1 MRQFFKRL
9 LLPLAVAAVS
19 QTSIVHAE
27 GIRLIGPGGE
37 VQSSPQFSSEVVRNT
52 PTPSAN
58 SEPSTFFGPT
68 TEQDTL
74 WSIATRL
81 KPSANVSVQQTLLA
95 IYRLNPQAFENQ
107 NIHSLMPG
115 STLRVPSL
123 AQVSRV
129 STQEAVNVMAAH
141 QARLNQTPVTTPSQ
155 PAKPQ
160 PVVEVKKPAPSV
172 VEEAAPPAP
181 VVAPVQADV
190 AKVEKQLTA
199 SDTELDALEEKNH
212 RLRLMVAQMQSE
224 VDNLKHELGDENRIR
239 SEVEKLLQEERVK
252 REEAAK
258 MAPADDWLSNGWMV
272 GLLALIPGLL
282 IGALVLMLLNRRS
295 KASDAQ
301 QAESQTQTA
310 TPETTVAPITVGEP
324 EIDGLDDELLLDDD
338 LFGDSDDSEKLFSD
352 EMDSKDE
359 ADIFADLDESDLDF
373 NLEGEDGQDPFAGI
387 DDDGDLDTDFGS
399 NSGISVSGDEK
410 ALGLEEM
417 ERALDEATHDSDDDD
432 ETAFDLSDDGDMS
445 QEEIESLL
453 ASDGEAEDLES
464 EAIDQSMLDELLG
477 GLDDDETDDLDFDT
491 LLDDNLD
498 ELMSNTGE
506 QAASDV
512 KMTSDEDLENLFN
525 SIESQADLDQLEA
538 QADND
543 EETALL
549 DELLDDDDVS
559 FDSDSTDLLDELLSE
574 ADEDSIHL
582 DDDFDAESD
591 KFLNELLEESSTTD
605 EDAFDHDSA
614 TLLDEWVEQEN
625 QPSDAATDEDEVEA
639 SSLDDGTG
647 FLDELLEIE
656 QQAQEP
662 AEEFNSANFKDDL
675 LSSAPEHDPLL
686 DEFKLDDDDAL
697 SFDDDE
703 FDFNPE
709 IEGLDTTPEP
719 EPEPEPQ
726 SEPDVTSKPEDKSTE
741 VANEFGVPQD
751 DDWLLDDA
759 MEQPT
764 ESELPPASSMAD
776 DAPLSSADFMAELDE
791 TQESVSQ
798 DRVQDT
804 ADESPVPEENAID
817 DMIAEAQL
825 ESEPLADVEASEDAL
840 AAEFLDAEAEEAF
853 GFNDIE
859 QPKETDAA
867 AFADAMAE
875 AELPAETDVS
885 EDALAAEFLDA
896 EAEDEFGFDDAA
908 LPEYSEADALADA
921 MAEPNVSGELE
932 APEQDNAV
940 EQPVTADDEFEFD
953 DVELPEY
960 NEADALADAI
970 AEPDVSGELE
980 APEQDNAVEQ
990 PVTADNEFEFDD
1002 LELPEY
1008 SEADALADAIAE
1020 PDVSG
1025 EPEAFVQDNAEIEP
1039 PQAEADDEFDF
1050 DDLELPEYS
1059 EADALADAIA
1069 EPDISGEL
1077 AEPVQD
1083 DAEIEP
1089 PQAEADDEFEFDD
1102 LELPEY
1108 SESDALADA
1117 IAEPNVSGEPE
1128 AFVQDDAE
1136 IEPPQAKADDE
1147 FEFDDLELP
1156 EYSESDALADAIAEP
1171 NVSGEPAEPV
1181 QDDAVIESPQAEA
1194 DDEFE
1199 FDDIELPEY
1208 SESDALADAI
1218 AEPNVS
1224 GEPAEPVQDDAVI
1237 ESPQAEADDEFEF
1250 DDIELP
1256 EYSESDALADA
1267 IAEPNVSGEP
1277 AEPVQ
1282 DDAEIEPPQ
1291 AEADNEFEFDDLDLP
1306 EYSEADALADAIA
1319 EPDISGELAEPV
1331 QDDAEIEPPQAQAD
1345 DEFEFDDLELPEYNE
1360 ADALADAI
1368 AEPEVSEVS
1377 TASSQADEVSEAIEP
1392 KAEQGIDFE
1401 SMAHQEFDEQ
1411 ALDSLLN
1418 DNESADGFAFDQPMD
1433 AKTIDSAG
1441 MDIDAMLQMGGEDW
1455 NGFSLTPDQQAIIP
1469 DEVPEDEQAVWQQD
1483 IQNQQ
1488 PEVETE
1494 NWGTQEDIADFDPTQ
1509 NQFMTI
1515 DELMAQVERD
1525 DPAFNPDDEALK
1537 LDVGLNEFP
1546 DVIGDIS
1553 DVDVD
1558 NNSEAAGKLDLA
1570 KIYMEMNDEKGAVK
1584 LLEEAIVDGS
1594 DDIRQQAKRLIDV
1607 INGRA

>member
-301 QAESQTQTA
+301 PAESQTQTA

-477 GLDDDETDDLDFDT
+477 GLDDDEADDLDFDT

-538 QADND
+538 QADSD

-591 KFLNELLEESSTTD
+591 KFLNELLEESATTD

-625 QPSDAATDEDEVEA
+625 QPSDTVTDEDEVEA

-719 EPEPEPQ
+719 EPQ
-726 SEPDVTSKPEDKSTE
+726 SEPDVTSKPADKSTE

-759 MEQPT
+759 MEQSA
-764 ESELPPASSMAD
+764 ESELPSASMAD
-776 DAPLSSADFMAELDE
+776 EAPLSSADFMAELDE

-804 ADESPVPEENAID
+804 ADEPPVPEENAID

-932 APEQDNAV
+932 TPEQDNAV
-940 EQPVTADDEFEFD
+940 EQPVTADDEFEFDDLELPEYSEADALADAIAEPEAFVQDDAEIESPQAETDDEFEFDDVELPEYNEAEALADAIDEPDVSGEPTEPVQDDAEIESPQAETDDEFEFDDLELPEYNEAEALADAIDEPDVSGEPAEPVQDDAEIESPQAEADDEFEFD

-970 AEPDVSGELE
+970 AEPEVSGEPEVFVQDDAEIEPPQAEADDEFEFDDVELPEYNEADALADAIAEPNVSGEPAESVQDDAELE
-980 APEQDNAVEQ
+980 SPQAESD
-990 PVTADNEFEFDD
+990 DEFEFDD

-1020 PDVSG
+1020 PNVSG
-1025 EPEAFVQDNAEIEP
+1025 EPAESVQDDAELES
-1039 PQAEADDEFDF
+1039 PQAEADDE
-1050 DDLELPEYS
+1050 L
-1059 EADALADAIA
+1059 
-1069 EPDISGEL
+1069 
-1077 AEPVQD
+1077 
-1083 DAEIEP
+1083 
-1089 PQAEADDEFEFDD
+1089 EFDD

-1117 IAEPNVSGEPE
+1117 IAEP
-1128 AFVQDDAE
+1128 
-1136 IEPPQAKADDE
+1136 
-1147 FEFDDLELP
+1147 
-1156 EYSESDALADAIAEP
+1156 
-1171 NVSGEPAEPV
+1171 
-1181 QDDAVIESPQAEA
+1181 
-1194 DDEFE
+1194 
-1199 FDDIELPEY
+1199 
-1208 SESDALADAI
+1208 
-1218 AEPNVS
+1218 
-1224 GEPAEPVQDDAVI
+1224 
-1237 ESPQAEADDEFEF
+1237 
-1250 DDIELP
+1250 
-1256 EYSESDALADA
+1256 
-1267 IAEPNVSGEP
+1267 
-1277 AEPVQ
+1277 
-1282 DDAEIEPPQ
+1282 
-1291 AEADNEFEFDDLDLP
+1291 
-1306 EYSEADALADAIA
+1306 
-1319 EPDISGELAEPV
+1319 
-1331 QDDAEIEPPQAQAD
+1331 
-1345 DEFEFDDLELPEYNE
+1345 
-1360 ADALADAI
+1360 
-1368 AEPEVSEVS
+1368 EVSEAS

>member
-172 VEEAAPPAP
+172 VEEAASPAP

-477 GLDDDETDDLDFDT
+477 GLEDDETDDLDFDT

-591 KFLNELLEESSTTD
+591 KFLNELLEESATTD

-719 EPEPEPQ
+719 
-726 SEPDVTSKPEDKSTE
+726 DVTSQPADKPTE

-759 MEQPT
+759 MEQSA

-804 ADESPVPEENAID
+804 AGELPVPEENAID

-859 QPKETDAA
+859 QPTETDAA

-896 EAEDEFGFDDAA
+896 EAEDEFGFDDAVLPEYNEA
-908 LPEYSEADALADA
+908 NALADAIAEPDVTGKPEAPEQDNAVEPQVAADDEFEFDDVELPEYSEADALADA
-921 MAEPNVSGELE
+921 MAEP
-932 APEQDNAV
+932 
-940 EQPVTADDEFEFD
+940 
-953 DVELPEY
+953 
-960 NEADALADAI
+960 
-970 AEPDVSGELE
+970 DVSGELE
-980 APEQDNAVEQ
+980 APVQDDSEIEPPQAE
-990 PVTADNEFEFDD
+990 ADDEFEFDD

-1025 EPEAFVQDNAEIEP
+1025 EPEAFVQDDAEIEP
-1039 PQAEADDEFDF
+1039 PKAEADDEFDF
-1050 DDLELPEYS
+1050 DDVELPEYS

-1083 DAEIEP
+1083 DAVIES

-1102 LELPEY
+1102 VELPEY

-1136 IEPPQAKADDE
+1136 IKSPQAEADEFDFDDVELPEYSEADALADAIAEPDVSGEPAEPIQYDAEIEPPQAETDDE

-1156 EYSESDALADAIAEP
+1156 EYSEA
-1171 NVSGEPAEPV
+1171 
-1181 QDDAVIESPQAEA
+1181 
-1194 DDEFE
+1194 
-1199 FDDIELPEY
+1199 
-1208 SESDALADAI
+1208 
-1218 AEPNVS
+1218 
-1224 GEPAEPVQDDAVI
+1224 
-1237 ESPQAEADDEFEF
+1237 
-1250 DDIELP
+1250 
-1256 EYSESDALADA
+1256 DALADA

-1291 AEADNEFEFDDLDLP
+1291 AEAD
-1306 EYSEADALADAIA
+1306 
-1319 EPDISGELAEPV
+1319 
-1331 QDDAEIEPPQAQAD
+1331 
-1345 DEFEFDDLELPEYNE
+1345 DEFEFDDIELPEYNE

-1368 AEPEVSEVS
+1368 AEPEVSEAS
-1377 TASSQADEVSEAIEP
+1377 TASSQADEAIEP
-1392 KAEQGIDFE
+1392 KAERGIDFE

-1469 DEVPEDEQAVWQQD
+1469 DEVPEDEKAVWQQD

-1607 INGRA
+1607 INGRV

>member
-52 PTPSAN
+52 PTPSVN

-181 VVAPVQADV
+181 VVVPVQADV

-224 VDNLKHELGDENRIR
+224 VDSLKHELGDENRIR

-591 KFLNELLEESSTTD
+591 KFLNELLEESATTD

-625 QPSDAATDEDEVEA
+625 QPSDTVTDEDEVEA

-719 EPEPEPQ
+719 EPQ
-726 SEPDVTSKPEDKSTE
+726 SEPDVTSQPEDKSTE

-759 MEQPT
+759 MEQPA
-764 ESELPPASSMAD
+764 ESELPPASMAD

-791 TQESVSQ
+791 TQEPVSQ

-804 ADESPVPEENAID
+804 AGELPVPEENAID

-885 EDALAAEFLDA
+885 DDALAAEFLDA
-896 EAEDEFGFDDAA
+896 EAEDEFGFDDAVLPEYNEA
-908 LPEYSEADALADA
+908 NALADAIAEPDVTGKPEAPEQDNAVEPQVAADDEFEFDDVELPEYSEADALADA
-921 MAEPNVSGELE
+921 MAEP
-932 APEQDNAV
+932 
-940 EQPVTADDEFEFD
+940 
-953 DVELPEY
+953 
-960 NEADALADAI
+960 
-970 AEPDVSGELE
+970 DVSGELE
-980 APEQDNAVEQ
+980 AP
-990 PVTADNEFEFDD
+990 
-1002 LELPEY
+1002 
-1008 SEADALADAIAE
+1008 
-1020 PDVSG
+1020 
-1025 EPEAFVQDNAEIEP
+1025 
-1039 PQAEADDEFDF
+1039 
-1050 DDLELPEYS
+1050 
-1059 EADALADAIA
+1059 
-1069 EPDISGEL
+1069 
-1077 AEPVQD
+1077 VQD
-1083 DAEIEP
+1083 DSEIEP

-1147 FEFDDLELP
+1147 FDFDDVELPEYSEADALADAIAEPDILGELAEPVQDDAEIESPQAEADDEFEFDDLELP
-1156 EYSESDALADAIAEP
+1156 EYSEADALADAIAEP
-1171 NVSGEPAEPV
+1171 DVSGEPAEPV

-1199 FDDIELPEY
+1199 FDDVELPEY

-1218 AEPNVS
+1218 AEPDVSGEPEAFVQDDSEIESPQAETDDEFEFDDLEQPEYNEADALADAIAEPNVS
-1224 GEPAEPVQDDAVI
+1224 GEPEAFVQDDAEI

-1250 DDIELP
+1250 DDLE
-1256 EYSESDALADA
+1256 
-1267 IAEPNVSGEP
+1267 
-1277 AEPVQ
+1277 
-1282 DDAEIEPPQ
+1282 
-1291 AEADNEFEFDDLDLP
+1291 LP

-1319 EPDISGELAEPV
+1319 EPEASDELEAPV

-1368 AEPEVSEVS
+1368 AEPEVSEAS

>member
-477 GLDDDETDDLDFDT
+477 GLDDDEADDLDFDT

-525 SIESQADLDQLEA
+525 SIESQADLDELEA

-591 KFLNELLEESSTTD
+591 KFLNELLEESATTD

-662 AEEFNSANFKDDL
+662 TEEFNSANFKDDL

-719 EPEPEPQ
+719 EPEPQ

-759 MEQPT
+759 MEQSD
-764 ESELPPASSMAD
+764 ESELPSASMAD
-776 DAPLSSADFMAELDE
+776 EAPLSSADFIAELDE

-804 ADESPVPEENAID
+804 ADEPPVPEENSID
-817 DMIAEAQL
+817 DMIVEAQL

-960 NEADALADAI
+960 SEADALADAM

-980 APEQDNAVEQ
+980 APVQDDAEIEPPQ
-990 PVTADNEFEFDD
+990 AEADDEFEFDD

-1008 SEADALADAIAE
+1008 SEADALADAMAE

-1025 EPEAFVQDNAEIEP
+1025 ELEAPVQDDAEIEP

-1050 DDLELPEYS
+1050 DDVELPEYS

-1108 SESDALADA
+1108 SEADALADAIAEPNVSGEPEEPAQDDVEIELLQAEADDEFEFDDVELPEYSEADALADA

-1136 IEPPQAKADDE
+1136 IEPPQAEADNE

-1156 EYSESDALADAIAEP
+1156 EYSEADALADAIAEP
-1171 NVSGEPAEPV
+1171 NVSGEPEAFV
-1181 QDDAVIESPQAEA
+1181 QDDAEIESPQAEA
-1194 DDEFE
+1194 EDEFE
-1199 FDDIELPEY
+1199 FDDLE
-1208 SESDALADAI
+1208 
-1218 AEPNVS
+1218 
-1224 GEPAEPVQDDAVI
+1224 
-1237 ESPQAEADDEFEF
+1237 
-1250 DDIELP
+1250 
-1256 EYSESDALADA
+1256 
-1267 IAEPNVSGEP
+1267 
-1277 AEPVQ
+1277 
-1282 DDAEIEPPQ
+1282 
-1291 AEADNEFEFDDLDLP
+1291 LP

-1331 QDDAEIEPPQAQAD
+1331 QDDAEIESPQAQAD

-1368 AEPEVSEVS
+1368 AEPEVSEAS
-1377 TASSQADEVSEAIEP
+1377 TASSQADEVSEAIES

>member
-123 AQVSRV
+123 VQVSRV

-525 SIESQADLDQLEA
+525 SIESQADLDELEA

-719 EPEPEPQ
+719 EPEPQ

-751 DDWLLDDA
+751 DDWLLDDV

-764 ESELPPASSMAD
+764 ESELPPASMAD

-804 ADESPVPEENAID
+804 AGEPSLPKENAID

-825 ESEPLADVEASEDAL
+825 ESELLADVEASEDAL

-896 EAEDEFGFDDAA
+896 EAEDEFGFDDAV
-908 LPEYSEADALADA
+908 LPEYNEANALADA
-921 MAEPNVSGELE
+921 IAEPDVTGKPE

-940 EQPVTADDEFEFD
+940 EPQVAADDEFEFD

-960 NEADALADAI
+960 SEAGALADAMAEPDVSGELEAPVQDDSEIEPPQAEADDEFEFDDLELPEYSEADALADAI
-970 AEPDVSGELE
+970 AEPDVSGEPAELV
-980 APEQDNAVEQ
+980 QDDAVIESPQ
-990 PVTADNEFEFDD
+990 AEADNEFEFDD

-1025 EPEAFVQDNAEIEP
+1025 EPEAFVQDNSEIEP

-1069 EPDISGEL
+1069 EPNVSGEPE
-1077 AEPVQD
+1077 AFVQD
-1083 DAEIEP
+1083 DAEIESL
-1089 PQAEADDEFEFDD
+1089 QAEADDEFEFDD

-1147 FEFDDLELP
+1147 FEFDALELP

-1194 DDEFE
+1194 D
-1199 FDDIELPEY
+1199 
-1208 SESDALADAI
+1208 
-1218 AEPNVS
+1218 
-1224 GEPAEPVQDDAVI
+1224 
-1237 ESPQAEADDEFEF
+1237 
-1250 DDIELP
+1250 
-1256 EYSESDALADA
+1256 
-1267 IAEPNVSGEP
+1267 
-1277 AEPVQ
+1277 
-1282 DDAEIEPPQ
+1282 
-1291 AEADNEFEFDDLDLP
+1291 NEFEFDDLDLP

-1319 EPDISGELAEPV
+1319 EPEVSDELEAPV
-1331 QDDAEIEPPQAQAD
+1331 QDDAEIEPPQAEAD
-1345 DEFEFDDLELPEYNE
+1345 DEFEFDDIELPEYNE

-1368 AEPEVSEVS
+1368 AEPEVSEAS

>member
-155 PAKPQ
+155 SAKPQ
-160 PVVEVKKPAPSV
+160 PVVEVKKPAPSM

-352 EMDSKDE
+352 EMDSKDD

-399 NSGISVSGDEK
+399 NSGINVSGDEK

-591 KFLNELLEESSTTD
+591 KFLNELLEESATTD

-719 EPEPEPQ
+719 Q

-759 MEQPT
+759 MEQSA

-896 EAEDEFGFDDAA
+896 EAEDEFGFDDAVLPEYNEA
-908 LPEYSEADALADA
+908 NALADAIAEPDVTGKPEAPEQDNAVEPQVAADDEFEFDDVELPEYSEADALADA
-921 MAEPNVSGELE
+921 MAEPDVPGELE
-932 APEQDNAV
+932 ASVQDDSEIEPPQA
-940 EQPVTADDEFEFD
+940 EADD
-953 DVELPEY
+953 
-960 NEADALADAI
+960 
-970 AEPDVSGELE
+970 
-980 APEQDNAVEQ
+980 
-990 PVTADNEFEFDD
+990 EFEFDD

-1025 EPEAFVQDNAEIEP
+1025 EPAEPVQDDAVIES
-1039 PQAEADDEFDF
+1039 PQAEADDEFEF
-1050 DDLELPEYS
+1050 DDVELPEYSESDALADAIAEPDVSGEPEVFVQDNSEIESPQAETDDEFEFDDVELPEYS

-1069 EPDISGEL
+1069 EPEASGETE
-1077 AEPVQD
+1077 AFVQD

-1147 FEFDDLELP
+1147 FEFDALELP
-1156 EYSESDALADAIAEP
+1156 EYNEADALADAIAEP
-1171 NVSGEPAEPV
+1171 NVSGE
-1181 QDDAVIESPQAEA
+1181 
-1194 DDEFE
+1194 
-1199 FDDIELPEY
+1199 L
-1208 SESDALADAI
+1208 
-1218 AEPNVS
+1218 
-1224 GEPAEPVQDDAVI
+1224 
-1237 ESPQAEADDEFEF
+1237 
-1250 DDIELP
+1250 
-1256 EYSESDALADA
+1256 
-1267 IAEPNVSGEP
+1267 

-1291 AEADNEFEFDDLDLP
+1291 AEADDEFEFDDLDLP

-1345 DEFEFDDLELPEYNE
+1345 DEFEFDDVELPEYNE

>member
-172 VEEAAPPAP
+172 VEEAAPPAL

-591 KFLNELLEESSTTD
+591 KFLNELLEESATTD

-759 MEQPT
+759 MEQSA

-840 AAEFLDAEAEEAF
+840 AAELLDAEAEEAF

-875 AELPAETDVS
+875 VELPAETDVS

-896 EAEDEFGFDDAA
+896 EAEDEFGFDDAVLPEYNEA
-908 LPEYSEADALADA
+908 NALADAIAEPDVTGKPEAPEQDNAVEPPVTADDEFEFDDLELPEYSEADALADA
-921 MAEPNVSGELE
+921 IAEPNVSGEPE
-932 APEQDNAV
+932 AFVQDDA
-940 EQPVTADDEFEFD
+940 EIESPQAEADDEFEFD

-970 AEPDVSGELE
+970 AEPE
-980 APEQDNAVEQ
+980 
-990 PVTADNEFEFDD
+990 
-1002 LELPEY
+1002 
-1008 SEADALADAIAE
+1008 
-1020 PDVSG
+1020 VSG
-1025 EPEAFVQDNAEIEP
+1025 EPEEPAQDDVEIE
-1039 PQAEADDEFDF
+1039 
-1050 DDLELPEYS
+1050 L
-1059 EADALADAIA
+1059 
-1069 EPDISGEL
+1069 
-1077 AEPVQD
+1077 
-1083 DAEIEP
+1083 

-1117 IAEPNVSGEPE
+1117 IEEPNVSGEPE

-1156 EYSESDALADAIAEP
+1156 EYSKADALADAIAEPDVSGEPEAFVQDNSEIESPQAETDDEFDFDDVELPEYSEADALADAIAEP
-1171 NVSGEPAEPV
+1171 NVSGEPEAFV
-1181 QDDAVIESPQAEA
+1181 QDDAEIEPPQAEA

-1208 SESDALADAI
+1208 NEADALADAI

-1224 GEPAEPVQDDAVI
+1224 GEPAESVQDDAEI
-1237 ESPQAEADDEFEF
+1237 ESPQAKADDEFEF
-1250 DDIELP
+1250 DDLE
-1256 EYSESDALADA
+1256 
-1267 IAEPNVSGEP
+1267 
-1277 AEPVQ
+1277 
-1282 DDAEIEPPQ
+1282 
-1291 AEADNEFEFDDLDLP
+1291 LP

-1319 EPDISGELAEPV
+1319 EPEVSDELEAPV
-1331 QDDAEIEPPQAQAD
+1331 QDDAEIEPPQAKAD

>member
-52 PTPSAN
+52 PTPSVN

-525 SIESQADLDQLEA
+525 SIESQADLDELEA

-591 KFLNELLEESSTTD
+591 KFLNELLEESATPD

-764 ESELPPASSMAD
+764 ESELPPASMAD

-791 TQESVSQ
+791 TQEPASQ

-804 ADESPVPEENAID
+804 AGEPPVPKENAID

-825 ESEPLADVEASEDAL
+825 ESELLADVEASEDAL

-867 AFADAMAE
+867 AFADTMAE

-953 DVELPEY
+953 D
-960 NEADALADAI
+960 
-970 AEPDVSGELE
+970 
-980 APEQDNAVEQ
+980 
-990 PVTADNEFEFDD
+990 

-1025 EPEAFVQDNAEIEP
+1025 EPEVF
-1039 PQAEADDEFDF
+1039 
-1050 DDLELPEYS
+1050 
-1059 EADALADAIA
+1059 
-1069 EPDISGEL
+1069 
-1077 AEPVQD
+1077 VQD

-1102 LELPEY
+1102 VELPEYNEADALADAIAEPEVSGEPEEPAQDDVEIELPQAEADDEFEFDDLEQPEY
-1108 SESDALADA
+1108 SESGALADA

-1128 AFVQDDAE
+1128 AFVQDDAKIEPPQAKADDEFEFDDLELPEYSEADALADAIAEPNVSGEPAEPVQDDAE
-1136 IEPPQAKADDE
+1136 IEPPQAEADDE

-1199 FDDIELPEY
+1199 FDDLE
-1208 SESDALADAI
+1208 
-1218 AEPNVS
+1218 
-1224 GEPAEPVQDDAVI
+1224 
-1237 ESPQAEADDEFEF
+1237 
-1250 DDIELP
+1250 
-1256 EYSESDALADA
+1256 
-1267 IAEPNVSGEP
+1267 
-1277 AEPVQ
+1277 
-1282 DDAEIEPPQ
+1282 
-1291 AEADNEFEFDDLDLP
+1291 LP

-1319 EPDISGELAEPV
+1319 EPNVSGEPEAFVQDNSEIEPPQAEADDEFDFDDVELPEYSEADALADAIAEPEASGELAEPV
-1331 QDDAEIEPPQAQAD
+1331 QDDAEIESPQAEAD

>member
-160 PVVEVKKPAPSV
+160 PVVEVKKPVPSM

-477 GLDDDETDDLDFDT
+477 GLDDDEADDLDFDT

-525 SIESQADLDQLEA
+525 SIESQADLDELEA

-591 KFLNELLEESSTTD
+591 KFLNELLEESATTD

-625 QPSDAATDEDEVEA
+625 QPSDAVTDEDEVEA

-719 EPEPEPQ
+719 EPEPQ
-726 SEPDVTSKPEDKSTE
+726 SEPDVTSQPEDKSTE

-759 MEQPT
+759 MEQPA
-764 ESELPPASSMAD
+764 ESELPPASMAD

-791 TQESVSQ
+791 TQEPVSQ

-804 ADESPVPEENAID
+804 AGELPVPEENAID

-908 LPEYSEADALADA
+908 LPEYNEADALADA

-970 AEPDVSGELE
+970 AEPDVSGEPE
-980 APEQDNAVEQ
+980 AFVQDNSEIEPPQAE
-990 PVTADNEFEFDD
+990 ADDEFDFDD

-1008 SEADALADAIAE
+1008 SEADALADAIAD

-1025 EPEAFVQDNAEIEP
+1025 EPEAFVQDNSEIEP

-1069 EPDISGEL
+1069 EPHVSGEPE
-1077 AEPVQD
+1077 AFVQD
-1083 DAEIEP
+1083 HPEIEP
-1089 PQAEADDEFEFDD
+1089 PQAQADDEFDFDD

-1108 SESDALADA
+1108 TEADALADA

-1128 AFVQDDAE
+1128 ALVQDDAE

-1156 EYSESDALADAIAEP
+1156 EYSEPDALADAIAEP
-1171 NVSGEPAEPV
+1171 NVSGDPAEPVQDDAVIESPQAEADEFEFDDFDMPEYTEADALADAIAEPHVSGEPAEPV

-1208 SESDALADAI
+1208 
-1218 AEPNVS
+1218 N
-1224 GEPAEPVQDDAVI
+1224 
-1237 ESPQAEADDEFEF
+1237 
-1250 DDIELP
+1250 
-1256 EYSESDALADA
+1256 
-1267 IAEPNVSGEP
+1267 
-1277 AEPVQ
+1277 
-1282 DDAEIEPPQ
+1282 
-1291 AEADNEFEFDDLDLP
+1291 
-1306 EYSEADALADAIA
+1306 EADALADAIA
-1319 EPDISGELAEPV
+1319 EPEVSDELEAPV

-1345 DEFEFDDLELPEYNE
+1345 DEFEFDDIELPEYNE

>member
-160 PVVEVKKPAPSV
+160 PVVEVKKPAPSM

-591 KFLNELLEESSTTD
+591 KFLNELLDESATTD

-719 EPEPEPQ
+719 EPEPEPEPQ
-726 SEPDVTSKPEDKSTE
+726 SEPDVTSQPEDKSTE

-759 MEQPT
+759 MEQPA
-764 ESELPPASSMAD
+764 ESELPPASMAD

-791 TQESVSQ
+791 TQEPVSQ

-804 ADESPVPEENAID
+804 AGELPVPEENAID

-859 QPKETDAA
+859 QPKETDVA

-885 EDALAAEFLDA
+885 DDALAAEFLDA

-953 DVELPEY
+953 DLELPEYSESDALADAIAEPEVSGEPEVFVQDDSEIEPPQAEADDEFEFDDVELPEY

-970 AEPDVSGELE
+970 AEPEVSGEPE
-980 APEQDNAVEQ
+980 AFVQDDAEIEPLQ
-990 PVTADNEFEFDD
+990 AETDDEFEFDD

-1025 EPEAFVQDNAEIEP
+1025 EPEAFVQDDAEIEP
-1039 PQAEADDEFDF
+1039 PQAETDDEFEF
-1050 DDLELPEYS
+1050 DDLELPEHS
-1059 EADALADAIA
+1059 EADALADAVA
-1069 EPDISGEL
+1069 EPNLSGEPE
-1077 AEPVQD
+1077 AFVQD

-1102 LELPEY
+1102 VELPEY
-1108 SESDALADA
+1108 SEADALADA
-1117 IAEPNVSGEPE
+1117 VAEPNVSGEP
-1128 AFVQDDAE
+1128 VQDDAE
-1136 IEPPQAKADDE
+1136 IELPQAEADNE

-1156 EYSESDALADAIAEP
+1156 EY
-1171 NVSGEPAEPV
+1171 N
-1181 QDDAVIESPQAEA
+1181 EA
-1194 DDEFE
+1194 
-1199 FDDIELPEY
+1199 
-1208 SESDALADAI
+1208 
-1218 AEPNVS
+1218 
-1224 GEPAEPVQDDAVI
+1224 
-1237 ESPQAEADDEFEF
+1237 
-1250 DDIELP
+1250 
-1256 EYSESDALADA
+1256 DALADA

-1282 DDAEIEPPQ
+1282 DDAEIESPQ
-1291 AEADNEFEFDDLDLP
+1291 AEADNEFEFDDLELP

-1319 EPDISGELAEPV
+1319 EPEVSDELEAPV

-1345 DEFEFDDLELPEYNE
+1345 DEFEFDDIELPEYNE

-1368 AEPEVSEVS
+1368 SEPEVSEAS

>member
-525 SIESQADLDQLEA
+525 SIESQADLDELEA

-591 KFLNELLEESSTTD
+591 KFLNELLEESATTD

-656 QQAQEP
+656 QQAQGP

-719 EPEPEPQ
+719 EPQ
-726 SEPDVTSKPEDKSTE
+726 SEPDVTSQPEDKSTE

-759 MEQPT
+759 MEQPA
-764 ESELPPASSMAD
+764 ESELPPASMAD

-791 TQESVSQ
+791 TQEPVSQ

-804 ADESPVPEENAID
+804 AGELPVPEENAID

-921 MAEPNVSGELE
+921 MAEPDVLGELE
-932 APEQDNAV
+932 APVQDDSEIEPPQA
-940 EQPVTADDEFEFD
+940 EADD
-953 DVELPEY
+953 
-960 NEADALADAI
+960 
-970 AEPDVSGELE
+970 
-980 APEQDNAVEQ
+980 
-990 PVTADNEFEFDD
+990 EFEFDD

-1008 SEADALADAIAE
+1008 SEADALADAIVE

-1025 EPEAFVQDNAEIEP
+1025 EPAEPVQDDAVIES
-1039 PQAEADDEFDF
+1039 PQAEADDEFEF
-1050 DDLELPEYS
+1050 DDVELPEYS

-1069 EPDISGEL
+1069 EPNVS

-1083 DAEIEP
+1083 DAVIEP
-1089 PQAEADDEFEFDD
+1089 PQAEADDEFEFDDLELPEYNEADALADAIAEANVSGEPAEPVQDDAVIESPQAEADDEFEFDD

-1128 AFVQDDAE
+1128 AFVQDNLE
-1136 IEPPQAKADDE
+1136 IEPPQAEADDE
-1147 FEFDDLELP
+1147 FDFDDVELP
-1156 EYSESDALADAIAEP
+1156 EYSEADALADAIAEP
-1171 NVSGEPAEPV
+1171 NVSGEPEAFV
-1181 QDDAVIESPQAEA
+1181 QDN
-1194 DDEFE
+1194 
-1199 FDDIELPEY
+1199 L
-1208 SESDALADAI
+1208 
-1218 AEPNVS
+1218 
-1224 GEPAEPVQDDAVI
+1224 
-1237 ESPQAEADDEFEF
+1237 
-1250 DDIELP
+1250 
-1256 EYSESDALADA
+1256 
-1267 IAEPNVSGEP
+1267 
-1277 AEPVQ
+1277 
-1282 DDAEIEPPQ
+1282 EIEPPQ
-1291 AEADNEFEFDDLDLP
+1291 AEADDEFDFDDVELP

-1331 QDDAEIEPPQAQAD
+1331 QDDAEIESPQAEAD
-1345 DEFEFDDLELPEYNE
+1345 DEFEFDDLELPEYSE
-1360 ADALADAI
+1360 SDALADAI
-1368 AEPEVSEVS
+1368 AEPEVSEAS

>member
-160 PVVEVKKPAPSV
+160 PVVEVKKPAPNV

-477 GLDDDETDDLDFDT
+477 GLDDDEADDLDFDT

-591 KFLNELLEESSTTD
+591 KFLNELLEESSTPD

-719 EPEPEPQ
+719 EPEPQ

-759 MEQPT
+759 MEQSD
-764 ESELPPASSMAD
+764 ESELPPASMAD

-791 TQESVSQ
+791 TQEPVSQ

-804 ADESPVPEENAID
+804 AGEPSLPEENAID

-825 ESEPLADVEASEDAL
+825 ESEPLADVEANEDAL

-867 AFADAMAE
+867 AFADTMAE

-921 MAEPNVSGELE
+921 MAEPNVSGELD

-953 DVELPEY
+953 DLELPEY
-960 NEADALADAI
+960 SESDALADAIAEPEVSGEPEVFVQDDAEIEPPQAEADDEFEFDDLELPEYSEADALADAIAEPEASVQDDAEIEPPQAEADDEFEFDDLELPEYSEADALADAI

-1025 EPEAFVQDNAEIEP
+1025 ELEAPEQDNAVEQP
-1039 PQAEADDEFDF
+1039 VTADNEFEF

-1069 EPDISGEL
+1069 EPNVSGEPAESVQDDSEIESPQAETDDEFEFDDLELPEFSEADAL
-1077 AEPVQD
+1077 ADAIVEPDVSGEPEEPAQD

-1089 PQAEADDEFEFDD
+1089 PQAEADDEFEFDA
-1102 LELPEY
+1102 LE
-1108 SESDALADA
+1108 
-1117 IAEPNVSGEPE
+1117 
-1128 AFVQDDAE
+1128 
-1136 IEPPQAKADDE
+1136 
-1147 FEFDDLELP
+1147 
-1156 EYSESDALADAIAEP
+1156 
-1171 NVSGEPAEPV
+1171 
-1181 QDDAVIESPQAEA
+1181 
-1194 DDEFE
+1194 
-1199 FDDIELPEY
+1199 
-1208 SESDALADAI
+1208 
-1218 AEPNVS
+1218 
-1224 GEPAEPVQDDAVI
+1224 
-1237 ESPQAEADDEFEF
+1237 
-1250 DDIELP
+1250 
-1256 EYSESDALADA
+1256 
-1267 IAEPNVSGEP
+1267 
-1277 AEPVQ
+1277 
-1282 DDAEIEPPQ
+1282 
-1291 AEADNEFEFDDLDLP
+1291 LP

-1319 EPDISGELAEPV
+1319 EP
-1331 QDDAEIEPPQAQAD
+1331 
-1345 DEFEFDDLELPEYNE
+1345 
-1360 ADALADAI
+1360 
-1368 AEPEVSEVS
+1368 EVSEAS

-1418 DNESADGFAFDQPMD
+1418 DNESGDRFAFDQPMD

>member
-52 PTPSAN
+52 PTSSAN

-477 GLDDDETDDLDFDT
+477 GLDDDEADDLDFDT

-525 SIESQADLDQLEA
+525 SIESQANLDELEA

-719 EPEPEPQ
+719 EPQ
-726 SEPDVTSKPEDKSTE
+726 SEPDVTSQPEDKSTE

-759 MEQPT
+759 MEQPA

-791 TQESVSQ
+791 TQEPVSQ

-804 ADESPVPEENAID
+804 AGEPSLPEENAID

-953 DVELPEY
+953 D
-960 NEADALADAI
+960 
-970 AEPDVSGELE
+970 
-980 APEQDNAVEQ
+980 
-990 PVTADNEFEFDD
+990 

-1020 PDVSG
+1020 PEVSG
-1025 EPEAFVQDNAEIEP
+1025 EPEV
-1039 PQAEADDEFDF
+1039 
-1050 DDLELPEYS
+1050 
-1059 EADALADAIA
+1059 
-1069 EPDISGEL
+1069 
-1077 AEPVQD
+1077 
-1083 DAEIEP
+1083 
-1089 PQAEADDEFEFDD
+1089 
-1102 LELPEY
+1102 
-1108 SESDALADA
+1108 
-1117 IAEPNVSGEPE
+1117 
-1128 AFVQDDAE
+1128 FVQDDAK
-1136 IEPPQAKADDE
+1136 IELPQAKADDE

-1171 NVSGEPAEPV
+1171 EVSGEPEVFV
-1181 QDDAVIESPQAEA
+1181 QDDAEIEPPQAKADDEFEFDDVELPEYNEADALADAIAEPEVSGEPEEPAQDDVEIELPQAEA

-1199 FDDIELPEY
+1199 FDDLELPEY
-1208 SESDALADAI
+1208 SEADALADAI

-1237 ESPQAEADDEFEF
+1237 ESPQAESDDEFEF
-1250 DDIELP
+1250 DDLE
-1256 EYSESDALADA
+1256 
-1267 IAEPNVSGEP
+1267 
-1277 AEPVQ
+1277 
-1282 DDAEIEPPQ
+1282 
-1291 AEADNEFEFDDLDLP
+1291 LP

-1319 EPDISGELAEPV
+1319 EPEVSGELEAPV
-1331 QDDAEIEPPQAQAD
+1331 QDDAEIEPPQAEAD
-1345 DEFEFDDLELPEYNE
+1345 DEFEFDDIELPEYNE

-1368 AEPEVSEVS
+1368 AEPEVSEAS
-1377 TASSQADEVSEAIEP
+1377 TASSQADEVSEAIES

-1418 DNESADGFAFDQPMD
+1418 DNESADGFAFDQPID

>member
-160 PVVEVKKPAPSV
+160 PVVEVKKTAPNV

-525 SIESQADLDQLEA
+525 SIESQADLDELEA

-591 KFLNELLEESSTTD
+591 KFLNELLEESSTPD

-726 SEPDVTSKPEDKSTE
+726 SEPDVTSQPEDKSTE

-759 MEQPT
+759 MEQPA
-764 ESELPPASSMAD
+764 ESELPPASMAD

-791 TQESVSQ
+791 TQEPVSQ

-804 ADESPVPEENAID
+804 AGELPVPEENAID

-896 EAEDEFGFDDAA
+896 EAEDEFGFDDAVLPEYNEA
-908 LPEYSEADALADA
+908 NALADAIAEPDVTGKPEAPEQDNAVEPQVAADDEFEFDDVELPEYSEADALADA
-921 MAEPNVSGELE
+921 MAEP
-932 APEQDNAV
+932 
-940 EQPVTADDEFEFD
+940 
-953 DVELPEY
+953 
-960 NEADALADAI
+960 
-970 AEPDVSGELE
+970 DVSGELE
-980 APEQDNAVEQ
+980 AP
-990 PVTADNEFEFDD
+990 
-1002 LELPEY
+1002 
-1008 SEADALADAIAE
+1008 
-1020 PDVSG
+1020 
-1025 EPEAFVQDNAEIEP
+1025 
-1039 PQAEADDEFDF
+1039 
-1050 DDLELPEYS
+1050 
-1059 EADALADAIA
+1059 
-1069 EPDISGEL
+1069 
-1077 AEPVQD
+1077 VQD
-1083 DAEIEP
+1083 DAVIEP

-1108 SESDALADA
+1108 
-1117 IAEPNVSGEPE
+1117 NE
-1128 AFVQDDAE
+1128 A
-1136 IEPPQAKADDE
+1136 
-1147 FEFDDLELP
+1147 
-1156 EYSESDALADAIAEP
+1156 DALADAIAEP

-1181 QDDAVIESPQAEA
+1181 QDDAVIESPQAKA

-1199 FDDIELPEY
+1199 FDDVELPEY

-1218 AEPNVS
+1218 AEPNVPGEPAEPVQDDSEIEPSQAEADDEFEFDDLELPEYSEADALADAIAESNVS

-1250 DDIELP
+1250 DDLELP
-1256 EYSESDALADA
+1256 EYSEADALADA

-1282 DDAEIEPPQ
+1282 DDAEVEPPQ
-1291 AEADNEFEFDDLDLP
+1291 AEADDEFEFDDLDLP

-1319 EPDISGELAEPV
+1319 EPETSGETEAFV
-1331 QDDAEIEPPQAQAD
+1331 QDDAEIEPPQAEAD
-1345 DEFEFDDLELPEYNE
+1345 DEFEFDDVELPEYNE

-1368 AEPEVSEVS
+1368 AEPEVSEAS

>member
-477 GLDDDETDDLDFDT
+477 GLDDDEADDLDFDT

-525 SIESQADLDQLEA
+525 SIESQADLDELEA

-591 KFLNELLEESSTTD
+591 KFLNELLEESATPD

-719 EPEPEPQ
+719 EPQ

-759 MEQPT
+759 MEQSA

-804 ADESPVPEENAID
+804 ADEPSLPEENAID

-953 DVELPEY
+953 DLELPEYSEADALAYAMAEPDVSGELEAPVQDDSDIEPPQAEADDEFEFDDLDLPEYSEADALADAIAEPEVSGELEAPVQDDSDIEPPQAETDDEFEFDDVELPEY

-970 AEPDVSGELE
+970 AEPEVSGEPEEPAQDDVEIELPQAE
-980 APEQDNAVEQ
+980 AD
-990 PVTADNEFEFDD
+990 DEFEFDD

-1020 PDVSG
+1020 PEVSGESEEPAQDDVEIELPQAEADDEFEFDDLELPEYSEADALADAIAEPEVSG
-1025 EPEAFVQDNAEIEP
+1025 EPEVFVQDDAEIDPPQAETDDEFEFDDLELPEYSESDALADAIAEPEVSGEPAEPVQDDAEIEP
-1039 PQAEADDEFDF
+1039 PQAEADDEFEFDDIELPEYNEADALADAIAEPNVSGEPEAFIQDNSELESPQAEADDEFDF
-1050 DDLELPEYS
+1050 DDVELPEYS

-1083 DAEIEP
+1083 DAEIE
-1089 PQAEADDEFEFDD
+1089 
-1102 LELPEY
+1102 
-1108 SESDALADA
+1108 
-1117 IAEPNVSGEPE
+1117 
-1128 AFVQDDAE
+1128 
-1136 IEPPQAKADDE
+1136 
-1147 FEFDDLELP
+1147 
-1156 EYSESDALADAIAEP
+1156 
-1171 NVSGEPAEPV
+1171 
-1181 QDDAVIESPQAEA
+1181 SPQAEA

-1199 FDDIELPEY
+1199 FDD
-1208 SESDALADAI
+1208 
-1218 AEPNVS
+1218 V
-1224 GEPAEPVQDDAVI
+1224 
-1237 ESPQAEADDEFEF
+1237 
-1250 DDIELP
+1250 
-1256 EYSESDALADA
+1256 
-1267 IAEPNVSGEP
+1267 
-1277 AEPVQ
+1277 
-1282 DDAEIEPPQ
+1282 
-1291 AEADNEFEFDDLDLP
+1291 
-1306 EYSEADALADAIA
+1306 
-1319 EPDISGELAEPV
+1319 
-1331 QDDAEIEPPQAQAD
+1331 
-1345 DEFEFDDLELPEYNE
+1345 ELPEYNE

-1368 AEPEVSEVS
+1368 AEPEVSEAS

-1607 INGRA
+1607 INGRV

>member
-199 SDTELDALEEKNH
+199 SDTKLDALEEKNH

-477 GLDDDETDDLDFDT
+477 GLEDDETDALDFDT

-582 DDDFDAESD
+582 DDYFDAESD
-591 KFLNELLEESSTTD
+591 KFLNELLEESATTD

-719 EPEPEPQ
+719 EPQ

-764 ESELPPASSMAD
+764 ESELPPASMAD

-791 TQESVSQ
+791 TQEPVCQ

-804 ADESPVPEENAID
+804 AGELPVPEENAID

-896 EAEDEFGFDDAA
+896 EAEDEFGFDDAVLPEYNEA
-908 LPEYSEADALADA
+908 NALADAIAEPDVTGKPEAPEQDNAVEPQVAADDEFEFDDVELPEYSEADALADA
-921 MAEPNVSGELE
+921 MAEPDVSGELE
-932 APEQDNAV
+932 APVQDDSEIEPPQA
-940 EQPVTADDEFEFD
+940 EADDEFEFDDLELPEYSEADALADAIAEPEAFVQDNSEIEPPQAEADDEFDFD

-970 AEPDVSGELE
+970 AEPEVSGELE
-980 APEQDNAVEQ
+980 VPVQDDAEIEPPQ
-990 PVTADNEFEFDD
+990 AETDDEFEFDD

-1025 EPEAFVQDNAEIEP
+1025 EPEAFVQDN
-1039 PQAEADDEFDF
+1039 
-1050 DDLELPEYS
+1050 S
-1059 EADALADAIA
+1059 
-1069 EPDISGEL
+1069 
-1077 AEPVQD
+1077 
-1083 DAEIEP
+1083 EIEP

-1136 IEPPQAKADDE
+1136 IEPPQAEADDEFEFDDIELPEYNEADALADAIAEPNVSGEPAESVQDDSELESPQAKADDE

-1156 EYSESDALADAIAEP
+1156 EYSEADALADAIAEP
-1171 NVSGEPAEPV
+1171 EVSDEL
-1181 QDDAVIESPQAEA
+1181 EA
-1194 DDEFE
+1194 
-1199 FDDIELPEY
+1199 
-1208 SESDALADAI
+1208 
-1218 AEPNVS
+1218 
-1224 GEPAEPVQDDAVI
+1224 
-1237 ESPQAEADDEFEF
+1237 
-1250 DDIELP
+1250 
-1256 EYSESDALADA
+1256 
-1267 IAEPNVSGEP
+1267 
-1277 AEPVQ
+1277 PVQ

-1291 AEADNEFEFDDLDLP
+1291 AEADDEFEFDELELP

-1319 EPDISGELAEPV
+1319 EP
-1331 QDDAEIEPPQAQAD
+1331 
-1345 DEFEFDDLELPEYNE
+1345 
-1360 ADALADAI
+1360 
-1368 AEPEVSEVS
+1368 EVSEAS
-1377 TASSQADEVSEAIEP
+1377 TASSQADEAIEP

>member
-81 KPSANVSVQQTLLA
+81 KPFANVSVQQTLLA

-190 AKVEKQLTA
+190 VKVEKQLTA

-477 GLDDDETDDLDFDT
+477 GLEDDEADDLDFDT

-591 KFLNELLEESSTTD
+591 KFLNELLEESSTPD

-719 EPEPEPQ
+719 EPQ
-726 SEPDVTSKPEDKSTE
+726 SEPDVTSQPEDKSTE

-759 MEQPT
+759 MEQPA
-764 ESELPPASSMAD
+764 ESELPPASMAD

-791 TQESVSQ
+791 TQEPVSQ

-804 ADESPVPEENAID
+804 AGELPVPEENAID

-875 AELPAETDVS
+875 AELPAETDVN

-896 EAEDEFGFDDAA
+896 EAEDEFGFDDAVLPEYNEA
-908 LPEYSEADALADA
+908 NALADAIAEPDVTGEPEALEQDNAVEPQVAADDEFEFDDVELPEYSEADALADA
-921 MAEPNVSGELE
+921 MAEPDVSGELE
-932 APEQDNAV
+932 APVQDDSEIEPPQA
-940 EQPVTADDEFEFD
+940 EADDEFEFD
-953 DVELPEY
+953 DVELSEYSEADALADAIAEPDISGELAEPVQDDAEIEPPQAEADDEFEFDDLELPEYSESDALADAIAEPDVSGEPAEPVQDDAEIEPPQAETDDEFDFDNLELPEY

-1025 EPEAFVQDNAEIEP
+1025 ELEALEQDNAVEQP
-1039 PQAEADDEFDF
+1039 VTADN
-1050 DDLELPEYS
+1050 
-1059 EADALADAIA
+1059 
-1069 EPDISGEL
+1069 
-1077 AEPVQD
+1077 
-1083 DAEIEP
+1083 
-1089 PQAEADDEFEFDD
+1089 EFEFDD

-1117 IAEPNVSGEPE
+1117 IAEPDVSGEPE

-1136 IEPPQAKADDE
+1136 NEPPQAETDDE

-1156 EYSESDALADAIAEP
+1156 EYSEADALADAIVEP
-1171 NVSGEPAEPV
+1171 DVSGEPE
-1181 QDDAVIESPQAEA
+1181 
-1194 DDEFE
+1194 
-1199 FDDIELPEY
+1199 
-1208 SESDALADAI
+1208 
-1218 AEPNVS
+1218 
-1224 GEPAEPVQDDAVI
+1224 EPA
-1237 ESPQAEADDEFEF
+1237 
-1250 DDIELP
+1250 
-1256 EYSESDALADA
+1256 
-1267 IAEPNVSGEP
+1267 
-1277 AEPVQ
+1277 Q
-1282 DDAEIEPPQ
+1282 DDAEIKPPQ
-1291 AEADNEFEFDDLDLP
+1291 AQADDEFEFDDLDLP

-1319 EPDISGELAEPV
+1319 EPEVSDELEAPV
-1331 QDDAEIEPPQAQAD
+1331 QDDAEIEPLQAQAD
-1345 DEFEFDDLELPEYNE
+1345 DEFEFDDIELPEYNE